1 MLTVA
6 QQLGLGNTGLT
17 RVNRGENQ
25 RANNATSAG
34 KRGSLDLLDLDQMSR
49 TSPRR
54 AAVSIQDESFTS
66 SGQFGYSEARGGW
79 PACDD

>member
-6 QQLGLGNTGLT
+6 QQLGLGNTGLN

-49 TSPRR
+49 TSC
-54 AAVSIQDESFTS
+54 EYL
-66 SGQFGYSEARGGW
+66 G
-79 PACDD
+79 